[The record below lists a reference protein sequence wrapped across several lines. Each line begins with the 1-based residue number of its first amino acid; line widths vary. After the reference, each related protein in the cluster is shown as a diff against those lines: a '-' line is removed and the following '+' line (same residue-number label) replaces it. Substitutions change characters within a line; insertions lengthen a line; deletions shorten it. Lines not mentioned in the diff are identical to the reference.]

1 VPADALPVPL
11 TLPVDA
17 DLDAPGPQRSVGYD
31 RAWLFARFVA
41 DTYGPAK
48 LRELYLASC
57 GVGHADVPTAV
68 HDVLDV
74 DPTGLLLRWHQWL
87 TR

>member
-1 VPADALPVPL
+1 
-11 TLPVDA
+11 
-17 DLDAPGPQRSVGYD
+17 
-31 RAWLFARFVA
+31 
-41 DTYGPAK
+41 
-48 LRELYLASC
+48 
-57 GVGHADVPTAV
+57 VPTAV